1 MGSSDQQDISGKSSL
16 ISAVLR
22 TLEID
27 SGMITIDG
35 IDISTI
41 PRQEVRR
48 RLNTLPQE
56 PFFLHGSVREN
67 IDPLQTSNDDRII
80 EVLRTVRMWDF
91 FESRGGLD
99 SGVNEEN
106 LSHGQKQ
113 LFCLARAMVK
123 KGSILIM
130 DEATSSVDSEMDEL
144 MQRILRKEF
153 EGRTL
158 ITVTHRLHTV
168 LDFDQVVLLEKG
180 RIIEIGNPRELLAT
194 KSSFHALYE
203 SLGHEAIPAE
213 YNDS

>member
-1 MGSSDQQDISGKSSL
+1 
-16 ISAVLR
+16 
-22 TLEID
+22 
-27 SGMITIDG
+27 MITIDG